1 MTTMTMQ
8 QPHQQTNYP
17 EASSFREALLV
28 SKSKMDRWV
37 ELEKERVDVLEERY
51 RVELE
56 RRQSAVNESVAQL
69 LALEFQ
75 AGLRLAQETNTVDD
89 GDHRD
94 DDKVDDANA
103 AGGITERR
111 LDSLERRKSDV
122 SKEIDDLKRAVASKK
137 SLLQGNAT

>member
-1 MTTMTMQ
+1 
-8 QPHQQTNYP
+8 
-17 EASSFREALLV
+17 
-28 SKSKMDRWV
+28 
-37 ELEKERVDVLEERY
+37 
-51 RVELE
+51 
-56 RRQSAVNESVAQL
+56 
-69 LALEFQ
+69 
-75 AGLRLAQETNTVDD
+75 LAQETNTVDD